1 MIVTIPQFF
10 YGFLC
15 AYSGQTIFDD
25 WYITFYNMLFTALPL
40 IIRAIFDQD
49 LYYKTY
55 KKDKSESEYKIPQIS
70 IKSLEKSTRFK
81 ENRYL
86 KKYYPRIYYIGQNN
100 TIFTWKN
107 FVYWVIQGWFH
118 GILVFIVTLYTLNDG
133 IILSSGITADL
144 WVFSINMFSI
154 IILMVD
160 LKLALYTH
168 SWTYLMGVSIMVGSL
183 VIYFV
188 YVWIADQI
196 IQFNIFKTASLL
208 FSTPLTYLSSFVS
221 LMILLIFDI
230 SSIIIS
236 QELTDNLV
244 YYFKYLVNNEQEDNK
259 EYFENA
265 IKKSLS
271 KRKPSKRE
279 DILKPSFLFKGN
291 NKESSPSN
299 TSSRKK
305 KFRDEIGT
313 FSLFFNFLSF

>member
-196 IQFNIFKTASLL
+196 IQFNIFKTASLV

-271 KRKPSKRE
+271 KRKP
-279 DILKPSFLFKGN
+279 
-291 NKESSPSN
+291 
-299 TSSRKK
+299 KK
-305 KFRDEIGT
+305 I
-313 FSLFFNFLSF
+313 